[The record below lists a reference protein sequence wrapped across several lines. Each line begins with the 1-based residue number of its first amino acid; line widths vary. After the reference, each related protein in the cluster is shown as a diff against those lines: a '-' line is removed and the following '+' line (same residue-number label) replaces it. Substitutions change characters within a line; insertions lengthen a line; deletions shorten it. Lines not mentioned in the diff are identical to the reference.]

1 MSAKC
6 YHFVTDLSFFCYFF
20 DFFTS
25 SQPIKIFNI
34 CVRLVG
40 GLGIRK
46 SKVGG

>member
-1 MSAKC
+1 MPAKC

-25 SQPIKIFNI
+25 PQPIKIFNI